1 MIRGRQREIGRSL
14 ARCCHPPILAA
25 FPGKKSLVIL
35 LLYKN
40 LDTKRDRLRHKY
52 AKGGSETDEGEG
64 ERRQARGLSQRSS
77 VCFAFDG
84 VNVNQQC

>member
-14 ARCCHPPILAA
+14 NLSC
-25 FPGKKSLVIL
+25 KKWLVIL

-52 AKGGSETDEGEG
+52 AKGGSETDEGE
-64 ERRQARGLSQRSS
+64 RRQAHGMSQCYSASS
-77 VCFAFDG
+77 MFHAM
-84 VNVNQQC
+84 

>member
-14 ARCCHPPILAA
+14 NLSC
-25 FPGKKSLVIL
+25 KKWLVIL

-52 AKGGSETDEGEG
+52 AKGGSETDEGERLALG
-64 ERRQARGLSQRSS
+64 SRHVTALISL
-77 VCFAFDG
+77 F
-84 VNVNQQC
+84 